1 MLMVNASFFCSVLL
15 LSHTYF
21 QVNKIEIHYAK
32 TAKKMD
38 MKKLKQS
45 MWSLLTDFTQVDAE
59 VSSHGGAGGEGLHY
73 SSKRPAGWWV
83 GSCRYPWLQ
92 DL

>member
-1 MLMVNASFFCSVLL
+1 MKPVSL
-15 LSHTYF
+15 

-45 MWSLLTDFTQVDAE
+45 MWSLLTEFSKHADAE
-59 VSSHGGAGGEGLHY
+59 VTCSAYSLGARHVGGE
-73 SSKRPAGWWV
+73 
-83 GSCRYPWLQ
+83 
-92 DL
+92 

>member
-1 MLMVNASFFCSVLL
+1 MNVFLLVNFALL
-15 LSHTYF
+15 HLF

-45 MWSLLTDFTQVDAE
+45 MWSLLTKFSRKEADTE
-59 VSSHGGAGGEGLHY
+59 VTSLMLLRFPMCRKGELMSTAHDSSVW
-73 SSKRPAGWWV
+73 SP
-83 GSCRYPWLQ
+83 P
-92 DL
+92 